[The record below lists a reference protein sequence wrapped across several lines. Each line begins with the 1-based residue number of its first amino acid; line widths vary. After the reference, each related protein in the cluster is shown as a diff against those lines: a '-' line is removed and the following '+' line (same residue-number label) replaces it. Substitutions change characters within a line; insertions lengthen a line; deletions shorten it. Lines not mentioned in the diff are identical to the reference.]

1 MLREVQCTN
10 NKNMKRFTELERKY
24 VLDVLDNEFS
34 TSKNSIYNN
43 KLEKLFAE
51 KFSANYAI
59 GHSNGTVTMHT
70 ALAALGVQAG
80 DEVIVPPLTMSSTS
94 LAVLNNGSIPVYA
107 DVNKDTFNIDA
118 AAIERVITPKTK
130 AVITVALYG
139 LSPDYDEI
147 LKVCK
152 KYNIYLIEDN
162 AECFYSTYKGK
173 LVGQFGDFASFSF
186 QASKHLTCGEGGML
200 TCNNEEFADNARRFN
215 CLGYAGVSAKQ
226 GKITRNDIQDP
237 NYSRHVALGF
247 NYRMSEL
254 QAAVAFGQLER
265 AEELIQNRIEVAKIF
280 DSVITD
286 TSLLTRQLEPAGYL
300 NSYWSYSL
308 ILNTD
313 KPETD
318 WYKFR
323 DLFQKNGGD
332 GFYAAW
338 KLSYFEPLFLELIQK
353 WPGVW
358 QKYEKGLCPV
368 SEYLQPRM
376 IQLKTNY
383 WELGEAERQAEILLK
398 TINQF

>member
-1 MLREVQCTN
+1 
-10 NKNMKRFTELERKY
+10 MKRFTDLEKKY
-24 VLDVLDNEFS
+24 VLDVIDNEFN
-34 TSKNSIYNN
+34 TSKNSLYNN

-51 KFSANYAI
+51 KFSAKFAI

-70 ALAALGVQAG
+70 ALAALGIKAG

-107 DVNKDTFNIDA
+107 DVDRYSFNIDA
-118 AAIERVITPKTK
+118 EAIERVITPKTK

-139 LSPDYDEI
+139 LTPDYDSIIE
-147 LKVCK
+147 VCK
-152 KYNIYLIEDN
+152 KNGLYLIEDN
-162 AECFYSTYKGK
+162 AECFYGKYKGQ

-186 QASKHLTCGEGGML
+186 QASKHITCGEGGML
-200 TCNNEEFADNARRFN
+200 LCNNEQFADNARRFN

-254 QAAVAFGQLER
+254 QAAVALGQLER
-265 AEELIQNRIEVAKIF
+265 ADELINNRIQVSRIF
-280 DSVITD
+280 DEIVVNSG
-286 TSLLTRQLEPAGYL
+286 LFTRQAEPEGCI
-300 NSYWSYSL
+300 NTYWAYSMT
-308 ILNTD
+308 LNTD
-313 KPETD
+313 KPESD

-332 GFYAAW
+332 GYYAAW
-338 KLSYFEPLFLELIQK
+338 KLSYFEPLFLDIVQK
-353 WPGVW
+353 WDGVW
-358 QKYEKGLCPV
+358 QKYDKGLCPIA
-368 SEYLQPRM
+368 EYLQPRM
-376 IQLKTNY
+376 VQLKTNY
-383 WELGEAERQAEILLK
+383 WDLKEAEQQAEILSK

>member
-1 MLREVQCTN
+1 
-10 NKNMKRFTELERKY
+10 MKRFTELERKY
-24 VLDVLDNEFS
+24 VLDVLDNEFN

-51 KFSANYAI
+51 KFDSNYAI

-70 ALAALGVQAG
+70 ALAALGVKAG

-94 LAVLNNGSIPVYA
+94 LAVLNNGSIPVFA
-107 DVNKDTFNIDA
+107 DVDPETFNIDA
-118 AAIERVITPKTK
+118 KSIEKVITNKTK
-130 AVITVALYG
+130 AIITVALYG

-152 KYNIYLIEDN
+152 KYNLYLIEDN
-162 AECFYSTYKGK
+162 AECFYGKYKGK

-200 TCNNEEFADNARRFN
+200 TCNNEAFADNARRFN

-237 NYSRHVALGF
+237 NYSRHVAIGF

-254 QAAVAFGQLER
+254 QAAVALGQLER
-265 AEELIQNRIEVAKIF
+265 AEELINNRIEVAKIF
-280 DSVITD
+280 DSIVIG
-286 TSLLTRQLEPAGYL
+286 SNFFTRQAEPEGYL
-300 NSYWSYSL
+300 NSYWSYSM
-308 ILNTD
+308 IMNTD
-313 KPETD
+313 KPEID

-323 DLFQKNGGD
+323 DLFQANGGD
-332 GFYAAW
+332 GYYAAW
-338 KLSYFEPLFLELIQK
+338 KLSYFEPLFLEIIQN
-353 WPGVW
+353 WEGVW
-358 QKYEKGLCPV
+358 QKYEKGLC
-368 SEYLQPRM
+368 SNAEFLQPRM

-383 WELGEAERQAEILLK
+383 WDLEEAKKQAEILYK
-398 TINQF
+398 TIKQFK